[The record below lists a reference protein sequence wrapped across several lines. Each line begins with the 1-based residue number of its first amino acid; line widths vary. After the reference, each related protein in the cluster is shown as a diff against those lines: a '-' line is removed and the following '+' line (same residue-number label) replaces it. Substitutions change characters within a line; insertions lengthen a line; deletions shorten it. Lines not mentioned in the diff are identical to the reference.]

1 MQRNCL
7 TDCDAMKYH
16 YQSMQAPH
24 LIVIGGGFAGLELIK
39 KLNNKPV
46 KVTVLDKNNF
56 FNFQP
61 LMYQVASG
69 GLGPDA
75 IAYPLRK
82 IIGQMPNIAFRMAE
96 VLEVKTQ
103 TQEVVTN
110 IGTFTYDYLCI
121 ATGAQTNFFGN
132 AALEKHSMQ
141 LKSIPDALDLRSDIL
156 QEFEKALS
164 EKNADNIDRIL
175 NFVVVGG
182 GPTGVETA
190 GALAEIK
197 KNVLPADYKELD
209 AKKMQ
214 VHLIEAA
221 PRVLAAMSEISSRK
235 AKQFLEELDVKVQL
249 NTSVQQYDATTGEL
263 TLSTGEI
270 LKTDTV
276 IWSAGVKG
284 KTIPGLP
291 PETVVRGNRYA
302 VNEYNQLQGFSNIF
316 AIGDIAYL
324 TTDAAYPN
332 GHPMVAT
339 VAQQQGVLL
348 GKNLLKLIARE
359 PMKPYIY
366 FNMGSMATIGRHK
379 AVFEIFGIKMQ
390 GYLAWLG
397 WMFIHLMLLV
407 GFRNRL
413 VVFLN
418 WMWNYVS
425 YQRAI
430 RIITRPF
437 VAKS

>member
-1 MQRNCL
+1 
-7 TDCDAMKYH
+7 MKYH

-24 LIVIGGGFAGLELIK
+24 LIVIGGGFAGVELIK
-39 KLNNKPV
+39 KLSNQPI
-46 KVTVLDKNNF
+46 KVTVFDKNNY

-82 IIGQMPNIAFRMAE
+82 IIAPMPNIAFRMAE
-96 VLEVKTQ
+96 VLAIDTTAQKVS
-103 TQEVVTN
+103 TN
-110 IGTFTYDYLCI
+110 IGDFGYDYLCI

-132 AALEKHSMQ
+132 KALEKHSMQ

-164 EKNADNIDRIL
+164 QSESGSIDRIL

-182 GPTGVETA
+182 GPTGVETS

-197 KNVLPADYKELD
+197 KNVLPADYAELD
-209 AKKMQ
+209 AGKMQ

-221 PRVLAAMSEISSRK
+221 PRLLAAMSEISSRK
-235 AKQFLEELDVKVQL
+235 AKEFLEQLGVHVQL
-249 NTSVQQYDATTGEL
+249 NTSVQQYDAETGAL
-263 TLSTGEI
+263 TLSNGQV

-291 PETVVRGNRYA
+291 EAAFARGNRYKVDA
-302 VNEYNQLQGFSNIF
+302 YNRIEGFQNIF
-316 AIGDIAYL
+316 AIGDIGYMES
-324 TTDAAYPN
+324 DKAYPN
-332 GHPMVAT
+332 GHPMVGT
-339 VAQQQGVLL
+339 VAQQQGVHL
-348 GKNLLKLIARE
+348 GKNIKRLLKGE
-359 PMKPYIY
+359 EMKPYTY
-366 FNMGSMATIGRHK
+366 FNLGSMATIGRHK

-390 GYLAWLG
+390 GYMAWLG

-413 VVFLN
+413 VVFMN
-418 WMWNYVS
+418 WMWNYFS

-437 VAKS
+437 IPKQ

>member
-1 MQRNCL
+1 
-7 TDCDAMKYH
+7 MKYH
-16 YQSMQAPH
+16 YQSMQTPH
-24 LIVIGGGFAGLELIK
+24 FIIIGGGFAGLELIK
-39 KLNNKPV
+39 KLNNKPI
-46 KVTVLDKNNF
+46 KVTVLDKNNY

-82 IIGQMPNIAFRMAE
+82 IIGNMPNVAFRMAE
-96 VLEVKTQ
+96 VLEVDTASNLVKTD
-103 TQEVVTN
+103 
-110 IGTFTYDYLCI
+110 IGDFNYDYLCI

-132 AALEKHSMQ
+132 TELEKYCMQ

-164 EKNADNIDRIL
+164 QSKTGDIERFL
-175 NFVVVGG
+175 NFVVVGA

-197 KNVLPADYKELD
+197 KNVIPADYKEID
-209 AKKMQ
+209 ASKMQ

-221 PRVLAAMSEISSRK
+221 PRVLAAMSEISSKK
-235 AKQFLEELDVKVQL
+235 AQQFLEELGVHVQVA
-249 NTSVQQYDATTGEL
+249 TSVQTYDAQTGNL
-263 TLSTGEI
+263 RLSNGQI
-270 LKTDTV
+270 IKTDTV

-284 KTIPGLP
+284 KTIPGIPASLI
-291 PETVVRGNRYA
+291 VRGNRYKVDA
-302 VNEYNQLQGFSNIF
+302 YNRIETLNNVF
-316 AIGDIAYL
+316 AIGDIAYM
-324 TTDAAYPN
+324 DSDKAYPN

-348 GKNLLKLIARE
+348 GKNILKIISNQA
-359 PMKPYIY
+359 PKPYTY
-366 FNMGSMATIGRHK
+366 LNLGSMATIGRNR

-390 GYLAWLG
+390 GYIAWLG

-418 WMWNYVS
+418 WMWNYIS

-437 VAKS
+437 IPKQ

>member
-1 MQRNCL
+1 M
-7 TDCDAMKYH
+7 TYH

-24 LIVIGGGFAGLELIK
+24 LIIIGGGFAGVELIK
-39 KLNNKPV
+39 QLNNKPI
-46 KVTVLDKNNF
+46 KVTVLDKNNY

-82 IIGQMPNIAFRMAE
+82 IISKMPNIAFRMAE
-96 VLEVKTQ
+96 VLEVKTASN
-103 TQEVVTN
+103 EVITN
-110 IGTFTYDYLCI
+110 IGNFSYDYLCL

-132 AALEKHSMQ
+132 AELEKHSMQ
-141 LKSIPDALDLRSDIL
+141 LKSIPDALDLRSNIL

-164 EKNADNIDRIL
+164 ESGSGNLERIL

-197 KNVLPADYKELD
+197 KNVVPADYRELD
-209 AKKMQ
+209 ANKMQ

-221 PRVLAAMSEISSRK
+221 PRLLAAMSEISSTK
-235 AKQFLEELDVKVQL
+235 SKQFLEKLGVRVQL
-249 NTSVQQYDATTGEL
+249 NTSVQNYEASTGNL
-263 TLSTGEI
+263 TLSSGEI
-270 LKTDTV
+270 LKTDTI

-284 KTIPGLP
+284 KTIPGIPQELI
-291 PETVVRGNRYA
+291 VRGNRYQ
-302 VNEYNQLQGFSNIF
+302 VNAYNQLQGHDNIF
-316 AIGDIAYL
+316 AIGDIAYM

-332 GHPMVAT
+332 GHPMVGT

-348 GKNLLKLIARE
+348 GKNIRRMLRKE
-359 PMKPYIY
+359 PMKAYTY
-366 FNMGSMATIGRHK
+366 LNLGSMATIGRHK

-390 GYLAWLG
+390 GYIAWLG
-397 WMFIHLMLLV
+397 WMFLHLMLLV

-413 VVFLN
+413 VVLMN

-437 VAKS
+437 VSKH

>member
-1 MQRNCL
+1 
-7 TDCDAMKYH
+7 
-16 YQSMQAPH
+16 
-24 LIVIGGGFAGLELIK
+24 
-39 KLNNKPV
+39 
-46 KVTVLDKNNF
+46 
-56 FNFQP
+56 
-61 LMYQVASG
+61 
-69 GLGPDA
+69 
-75 IAYPLRK
+75 
-82 IIGQMPNIAFRMAE
+82 
-96 VLEVKTQ
+96 
-103 TQEVVTN
+103 
-110 IGTFTYDYLCI
+110 
-121 ATGAQTNFFGN
+121 
-132 AALEKHSMQ
+132 MQ

-164 EKNADNIDRIL
+164 ESKTGDIERFL

-190 GALAEIK
+190 GSLAEIK
-197 KNVLPADYKELD
+197 KHVIPADYKEID
-209 AKKMQ
+209 ANKMQ

-221 PRVLAAMSEISSRK
+221 PRVLAAMSEISSKK
-235 AKQFLEELDVKVQL
+235 AEQFLQELGVQVQT
-249 NTSVQQYDATTGEL
+249 NTAVQSYDAKTGNL
-263 TLSTGEI
+263 TLSNGQV

-284 KTIPGLP
+284 KTIPGIPADL
-291 PETVVRGNRYA
+291 VVRGNRYKVDA
-302 VNEYNQLQGFSNIF
+302 FNKIETLNNVF
-316 AIGDIAYL
+316 AIGDIAYM
-324 TTDAAYPN
+324 TTDEAFPN
-332 GHPMVAT
+332 GHPMVGT
-339 VAQQQGVLL
+339 VAQQQGKLL
-348 GKNLLKLIARE
+348 GNNLLKIINNQE
-359 PMKPYIY
+359 PKPYKY
-366 FNMGSMATIGRHK
+366 LNLGSMATIGRHK

-437 VAKS
+437 IPKQ

>member
-1 MQRNCL
+1 
-7 TDCDAMKYH
+7 MKYH

-24 LIVIGGGFAGLELIK
+24 LIIIGGGFAGLELIK
-39 KLNNKPV
+39 KLNNKPI
-46 KVTVLDKNNF
+46 KVTVLDKNNY

-82 IIGQMPNIAFRMAE
+82 IIGNMPNVAFRMAE
-96 VLEVKTQ
+96 VLEVDTVSNLVK
-103 TQEVVTN
+103 TN
-110 IGTFTYDYLCI
+110 IGDFNYDYLCI

-132 AALEKHSMQ
+132 TELEKYCMQ

-164 EKNADNIDRIL
+164 QSKTGDIERFL
-175 NFVVVGG
+175 NFVVVGA

-197 KNVLPADYKELD
+197 KNVIPADYREID
-209 AKKMQ
+209 ASKMQ

-221 PRVLAAMSEISSRK
+221 PRVLAAMSEISSKK
-235 AKQFLEELDVKVQL
+235 AQQFLEELGVQVQVA
-249 NTSVQQYDATTGEL
+249 TSVQSYDVETGN
-263 TLSTGEI
+263 LSLNNGQI
-270 LKTDTV
+270 IKTDTV

-284 KTIPGLP
+284 KTIPGIQASLI
-291 PETVVRGNRYA
+291 VRGNRYKVDA
-302 VNEYNQLQGFSNIF
+302 YNRIETLNNVF
-316 AIGDIAYL
+316 AIGDIAYM
-324 TTDAAYPN
+324 DSDKAYPN

-348 GKNLLKLIARE
+348 GKNILKIISNQA
-359 PMKPYIY
+359 PKPYTY
-366 FNMGSMATIGRHK
+366 LNLGSMATIGRNK

-390 GYLAWLG
+390 GYIAWLG

-418 WMWNYVS
+418 WMWNYIS

-437 VAKS
+437 IPKQ

>member
-1 MQRNCL
+1 MRHQ
-7 TDCDAMKYH
+7 

-24 LIVIGGGFAGLELIK
+24 LIIIGGGFAGLELIK
-39 KLNNKPV
+39 KLRNQPI
-46 KVTVLDKNNF
+46 KVTVLDKNNY

-82 IIGQMPNIAFRMAE
+82 IIAPMPNIAFRMAE
-96 VLEVKTQ
+96 VLSVDTSSQK
-103 TQEVVTN
+103 VTTT
-110 IGTFTYDYLCI
+110 IGDFAYDYLCI

-132 AALEKHSMQ
+132 AELEKHSMQ

-164 EKNADNIDRIL
+164 QSGSGNIERIL

-197 KNVLPADYKELD
+197 KNVVPSDYSELD
-209 AKKMQ
+209 ANKMQ

-221 PRVLAAMSEISSRK
+221 PRVLSAMSEISSKK
-235 AKQFLEELDVKVQL
+235 AKQFLEELGVNVQV
-249 NTSVQQYDATTGEL
+249 NTSVQSYDAGSGNL
-263 TLSTGEI
+263 TLSSGQV

-284 KTIPGLP
+284 KTIEGIPV
-291 PETVVRGNRYA
+291 ETIVRGNRYK
-302 VNEYNQLQGFSNIF
+302 VDTYNRVEGFDNIF
-316 AIGDIAYL
+316 AIGDIGYMTA
-324 TTDAAYPN
+324 DKAYPN
-332 GHPMVAT
+332 GHPMVGT

-348 GKNLLKLIARE
+348 GKNIKRLLNKQE
-359 PMKPYIY
+359 MKPYTY
-366 FNMGSMATIGRHK
+366 LNLGSMATIGRHK

-390 GYLAWLG
+390 GYIAWLG

-418 WMWNYVS
+418 WTWNYFS

-437 VAKS
+437 VPKK

>member
-1 MQRNCL
+1 
-7 TDCDAMKYH
+7 
-16 YQSMQAPH
+16 MQAPH
-24 LIVIGGGFAGLELIK
+24 LIIIGGGFAGLELIK
-39 KLNNKPV
+39 KLRNQPI
-46 KVTVLDKNNF
+46 KVTVLDKNNY

-82 IIGQMPNIAFRMAE
+82 IIAPMPNIAFRMAE
-96 VLEVKTQ
+96 VLSVDTSSQK
-103 TQEVVTN
+103 VTTT
-110 IGTFTYDYLCI
+110 IGDFAYDYLCI

-132 AALEKHSMQ
+132 AELEKHSMQ

-164 EKNADNIDRIL
+164 QSGSGNIERIL

-197 KNVLPADYKELD
+197 KNVVPSDYSELD
-209 AKKMQ
+209 ANKMQ

-221 PRVLAAMSEISSRK
+221 PRVLSAMSEISSKK
-235 AKQFLEELDVKVQL
+235 AKQFLEELGVNVQV
-249 NTSVQQYDATTGEL
+249 NTSVQSYDAGSGNL
-263 TLSTGEI
+263 TLSSGQV

-284 KTIPGLP
+284 KTIEGIPV
-291 PETVVRGNRYA
+291 ETIVRGNRYK
-302 VNEYNQLQGFSNIF
+302 VDTYNRVEGFDNIF
-316 AIGDIAYL
+316 AIGDIGYMTA
-324 TTDAAYPN
+324 DKAYPN
-332 GHPMVAT
+332 GHPMVGT

-348 GKNLLKLIARE
+348 GKNIKRLLNKQE
-359 PMKPYIY
+359 MKPYTY
-366 FNMGSMATIGRHK
+366 LNLGSMATIGRHK

-390 GYLAWLG
+390 GYIAWLG

-418 WMWNYVS
+418 WTWNYFS

-437 VAKS
+437 VPKK

>member
-1 MQRNCL
+1 
-7 TDCDAMKYH
+7 MKHH
-16 YQSMQAPH
+16 YQNMKAPH
-24 LIVIGGGFAGLELIK
+24 LIIIGGGFAGLELIK

-96 VLEVKTQ
+96 VMEIKTESR
-103 TQEVVTN
+103 EVVTN
-110 IGTFTYDYLCI
+110 IGNFTYDYLCI

-132 AALEKHSMQ
+132 AALEKYSMQ
-141 LKSIPDALDLRSDIL
+141 LKSIPDALNLRSKIL

-164 EKNADNIDRIL
+164 EKNADNIKRIL

-197 KNVLPADYKELD
+197 KNVLPSDYKELD
-209 AKKMQ
+209 AGKMQ

-221 PRVLAAMSEISSRK
+221 PRVLAAMSEISSCK

-249 NTSVQQYDATTGEL
+249 NTSVQAYDASTGVL
-263 TLSTGEI
+263 TLSTGQT
-270 LKTDTV
+270 LNTDTV

-291 PETVVRGNRYA
+291 PELIVRGNRYA
-302 VNEYNQLQGFSNIF
+302 VNACNQVQGFGNIF
-316 AIGDIAYL
+316 AIGDIAYM
-324 TTDAAYPN
+324 TADAAYPD

-348 GKNLLKLIARE
+348 GRNLLKLMRGQE
-359 PMKPYIY
+359 MKPYVY
-366 FNMGSMATIGRHK
+366 LNMGSMATIGRHK
-379 AVFEIFGIKMQ
+379 AVFEILGIRIQ

-418 WMWNYVS
+418 WMWNYFS

-437 VAKS
+437 VFQL

>member
-1 MQRNCL
+1 
-7 TDCDAMKYH
+7 MKYH

-24 LIVIGGGFAGLELIK
+24 LIIIGGGFAGLELIK
-39 KLNNKPV
+39 KLNNKPI
-46 KVTVLDKNNF
+46 KVTVLDKNNY

-82 IIGQMPNIAFRMAE
+82 IIGNMPNVAFRMAE
-96 VLEVKTQ
+96 VLEVDAASNLVK
-103 TQEVVTN
+103 TN
-110 IGTFTYDYLCI
+110 IGDFNYDYLCI

-132 AALEKHSMQ
+132 TELEKYCMQ

-164 EKNADNIDRIL
+164 QSKTGDIERFL
-175 NFVVVGG
+175 NFVVVGA

-197 KNVLPADYKELD
+197 KNVIPADYREID
-209 AKKMQ
+209 ASKMQ

-221 PRVLAAMSEISSRK
+221 PRVLAAMSEISSKK
-235 AKQFLEELDVKVQL
+235 AQQFLEELGVQVQVA
-249 NTSVQQYDATTGEL
+249 TSVQSYDVETGN
-263 TLSTGEI
+263 LSLNNGQI
-270 LKTDTV
+270 IKTDTV

-284 KTIPGLP
+284 KTIPGIPASLI
-291 PETVVRGNRYA
+291 VRGNRYKVDA
-302 VNEYNQLQGFSNIF
+302 YSRIETLNNVF
-316 AIGDIAYL
+316 AIGDIAYM
-324 TTDAAYPN
+324 DSDKAYPN

-348 GKNLLKLIARE
+348 GKNILKIISNQT
-359 PMKPYIY
+359 PNPYTY
-366 FNMGSMATIGRHK
+366 LNLGSMATIGRNK

-390 GYLAWLG
+390 GYIAWLG

-418 WMWNYVS
+418 WMWNYIS

-437 VAKS
+437 IPKQ

>member
-1 MQRNCL
+1 
-7 TDCDAMKYH
+7 MKHH

-39 KLNNKPV
+39 KLNNKPI
-46 KVTVLDKNNF
+46 KITVLDKNNY

-82 IIGQMPNIAFRMAE
+82 IIGSMPNVAFRMAE
-96 VLEVKTQ
+96 VKEVNTAQ
-103 TQEVVTN
+103 NEVITN
-110 IGTFTYDYLCI
+110 IGNFTYDYLCI

-132 AALEKHSMQ
+132 AELEKHCMQ

-164 EKNADNIDRIL
+164 ESKTGDIERFL

-190 GALAEIK
+190 GSLAEIK
-197 KNVLPADYKELD
+197 KNVIPADYKEID
-209 AKKMQ
+209 ANKMQ

-221 PRVLAAMSEISSRK
+221 PRVLAAMSEISSKK
-235 AKQFLEELDVKVQL
+235 AQQFLEELGVHVQT
-249 NTSVQQYDATTGEL
+249 NTAVQSYDAQTGNL
-263 TLSTGEI
+263 TLSNGQV

-284 KTIPGLP
+284 KTIPGIPADL
-291 PETVVRGNRYA
+291 VVRGNRYKVDA
-302 VNEYNQLQGFSNIF
+302 FNKIETLNNVF
-316 AIGDIAYL
+316 AIGDIAYM
-324 TTDAAYPN
+324 TTDEAFPN
-332 GHPMVAT
+332 GHPMVGT
-339 VAQQQGVLL
+339 VAQQQGRLL
-348 GKNLLKLIARE
+348 GNNLMKLINNQQT
-359 PMKPYIY
+359 KPYKY
-366 FNMGSMATIGRHK
+366 FNLGSMATIGRHK

-390 GYLAWLG
+390 GYIAWLG

-437 VAKS
+437 VPKQ

>member
-1 MQRNCL
+1 
-7 TDCDAMKYH
+7 MKADYH
-16 YQSMQAPH
+16 SMQAPH
-24 LIVIGGGFAGLELIK
+24 LIIIGGGFAGLELIK
-39 KLNNKPV
+39 QLNNKPIRI
-46 KVTVLDKNNF
+46 TVFDKNNY

-82 IIGQMPNIAFRMAE
+82 IISRMPNIAFRMAE
-96 VLEVKTQ
+96 VTRIHCE
-103 TQEVVTN
+103 TN
-110 IGTFTYDYLCI
+110 EIETSIGTFNYDYLCI

-132 AALEKHSMQ
+132 ADLEKHAMQ
-141 LKSIPDALDLRSDIL
+141 LKSIPDALDLRSNIL

-164 EKNADNIDRIL
+164 TGETDRFL
-175 NFVVVGG
+175 NFVVVGA

-197 KNVLPADYKELD
+197 KHVLPADYKELD
-209 AKKMQ
+209 ASKMN

-221 PRVLAAMSEISSRK
+221 PRVLAAMSEVSSKK
-235 AKQFLEELDVKVQL
+235 ALQFLTNIGVHVQV
-249 NTSVQQYDATTGEL
+249 NTSVKNYDAETGA
-263 TLSTGEI
+263 LSLSNGQI

-284 KTIPGLP
+284 KSIPGI
-291 PETVVRGNRYA
+291 PEEVITKGNRYKTDA
-302 VNEYNQLQGFSNIF
+302 YNRLEGLNNVF
-316 AIGDIAYL
+316 AIGDIAL
-324 TTDAAYPN
+324 MTTDTAFPN

-339 VAQQQGVLL
+339 VAQQQGKLL
-348 GKNLLKLIARE
+348 GKNLLKLLSGK
-359 PMKPYIY
+359 PLKPYTY
-366 FNMGSMATIGRHK
+366 LNLGSMATIGRHK
-379 AVFEIFGIKMQ
+379 AVFEIFGVKMQ
-390 GYLAWLG
+390 GYIAWLG
-397 WMFIHLMLLV
+397 WMFLHLMLLV
-407 GFRNRL
+407 GYRNRL
-413 VVFLN
+413 IVFIN

-437 VAKS
+437 IHRK

>member
-1 MQRNCL
+1 MEHHYKNMQ
-7 TDCDAMKYH
+7 
-16 YQSMQAPH
+16 SPH
-24 LIVIGGGFAGLELIK
+24 LIIIGGGFAGLELIK
-39 KLNNKPV
+39 KLNNKPI
-46 KVTVLDKNNF
+46 KVTVLDKNNY

-75 IAYPLRK
+75 IAYPFRK
-82 IIGQMPNIAFRMAE
+82 VIGSMPNIAFRMALVNE
-96 VLEVKTQ
+96 INTF
-103 TQEVVTN
+103 TQEVFTN
-110 IGTFTYDYLCI
+110 IGNFQYDYLCI

-132 AALEKHSMQ
+132 AELEKHSMQ

-156 QEFEKALS
+156 QEFEKALNGNES
-164 EKNADNIDRIL
+164 GNVERIL

-190 GALAEIK
+190 GSLAEIK
-197 KNVLPADYKELD
+197 KNVLPIDYSEID
-209 AKKMQ
+209 ANKMQ
-214 VHLIEAA
+214 VYLIESA
-221 PRVLAAMSEISSRK
+221 PRLLAAMSEISSVK
-235 AKQFLEELDVKVQL
+235 AKQFLEELDVKVKT
-249 NTSVQQYDATTGEL
+249 NTAVQSYDSVSGNL
-263 TLSTGEI
+263 TLSNGEI

-291 PETVVRGNRYA
+291 ENNITRGNRYK
-302 VNEYNQLQGFSNIF
+302 VDEFNRMEGFDNIF
-316 AIGDIAYL
+316 AIGDIAFMS
-324 TTDAAYPN
+324 TDIAFPN

-339 VAQQQGVLL
+339 VAQQQGKLL
-348 GKNLLKLIARE
+348 GKNILNLLNKQKL
-359 PMKPYIY
+359 KPYKY
-366 FNMGSMATIGRHK
+366 FNLGSMATIGRHK

-390 GYLAWLG
+390 GYFAWLG

-407 GFRNRL
+407 GYRNRM

-418 WMWNYVS
+418 WMWNYFS

-437 VAKS
+437 VPKK

>member
-1 MQRNCL
+1 
-7 TDCDAMKYH
+7 MKHH

-39 KLNNKPV
+39 KLNNKPI
-46 KVTVLDKNNF
+46 KVTVLDKNNY

-82 IIGQMPNIAFRMAE
+82 IIGSMPNVAFRMAE
-96 VLEVKTQ
+96 VKEINTAQ
-103 TQEVVTN
+103 NEVVTN
-110 IGTFTYDYLCI
+110 IGNFTYDYLCI

-132 AALEKHSMQ
+132 AELEKHCMQ

-164 EKNADNIDRIL
+164 ESKTGDIERFL

-190 GALAEIK
+190 GSLAEIK
-197 KNVLPADYKELD
+197 KHVIPADYKEID
-209 AKKMQ
+209 ANKMQ

-221 PRVLAAMSEISSRK
+221 PRVLAAMSEISSKK
-235 AKQFLEELDVKVQL
+235 AQQFLEELGVHVQT
-249 NTSVQQYDATTGEL
+249 NTAVQSYDAKTGNL
-263 TLSTGEI
+263 TLSNGQTI
-270 LKTDTV
+270 KTDTV

-284 KTIPGLP
+284 KTIPGIPAEL
-291 PETVVRGNRYA
+291 VVRGNRYKVDA
-302 VNEYNQLQGFSNIF
+302 FNKIETLNNVY
-316 AIGDIAYL
+316 AIGDIAYM
-324 TTDAAYPN
+324 TTDEAFPN
-332 GHPMVAT
+332 GHPMVGT
-339 VAQQQGVLL
+339 VAQQQGRLL
-348 GKNLLKLIARE
+348 GNNLLKIINNQQ
-359 PMKPYIY
+359 PKPYKY
-366 FNMGSMATIGRHK
+366 LNLGSMATIGRHK

-390 GYLAWLG
+390 GYIAWLG

-437 VAKS
+437 VPKQ

>member
-1 MQRNCL
+1 
-7 TDCDAMKYH
+7 MKHH
-16 YQSMQAPH
+16 YKNMQAPH
-24 LIVIGGGFAGLELIK
+24 LIIIGGGFAGLELIK
-39 KLNNKPV
+39 KLNNKPI

-82 IIGQMPNIAFRMAE
+82 IIGNMPNVAFRMAE
-96 VLEVKTQ
+96 VKEINTTQNEVI
-103 TQEVVTN
+103 TN
-110 IGTFTYDYLCI
+110 IGNFNYDYLCI

-132 AALEKHSMQ
+132 TELEKHCMQ

-164 EKNADNIDRIL
+164 ESKTGDIERYL
-175 NFVVVGG
+175 NFVIVGG

-190 GALAEIK
+190 GSLAEIK
-197 KNVLPADYKELD
+197 KNVIPADYKELD
-209 AKKMQ
+209 VNKMQ

-221 PRVLAAMSEISSRK
+221 PRILAAMSEISSKK
-235 AKQFLEELDVKVQL
+235 AQQFLEELGVHVQT
-249 NTSVQQYDATTGEL
+249 NTAVQTYNAETGNL
-263 TLSTGEI
+263 TLSNGQI

-284 KTIPGLP
+284 KTIPGIPADLV
-291 PETVVRGNRYA
+291 ERGNRYK
-302 VNEYNQLQGFSNIF
+302 VDEFNKIETLNNVF
-316 AIGDIAYL
+316 AIGDIAYM
-324 TTDAAYPN
+324 TSDGAFPN
-332 GHPMVAT
+332 GHPMVGT
-339 VAQQQGVLL
+339 VAQQQGKLL
-348 GKNLLKLIARE
+348 GNNLLKIITNQQ
-359 PMKPYIY
+359 PKPYKY
-366 FNMGSMATIGRHK
+366 FNLGSMATIGRHK

-390 GYLAWLG
+390 GYIAWLG

-413 VVFLN
+413 VVFFN

-437 VAKS
+437 VNTK

>member
-1 MQRNCL
+1 
-7 TDCDAMKYH
+7 MKH
-16 YQSMQAPH
+16 AYQTMQAPH

-39 KLNNKPV
+39 KLNNQPI
-46 KVTVLDKNNF
+46 KVTVFDKNNY

-82 IIGQMPNIAFRMAE
+82 IISKMPNIAFRMAE
-96 VLEVKTQ
+96 VIEVNMQGK
-103 TQEVVTN
+103 EVVTN
-110 IGTFTYDYLCI
+110 IGTFSYDFLCI

-132 AALEKHSMQ
+132 AELEKHCMQ

-164 EKNADNIDRIL
+164 ESKSGNIERYL

-197 KNVLPADYKELD
+197 KHVLPADYKELD
-209 AKKMQ
+209 ATKMQ

-221 PRVLAAMSEISSRK
+221 PRVLAAMSEVSSRK
-235 AKQFLEELDVKVQL
+235 AKQFLEDLGVHVQVG
-249 NTSVQQYDATTGEL
+249 TSVERYDAATGNL
-263 TLSTGEI
+263 TLSSGAV
-270 LKTDTV
+270 LQTDTV

-284 KTIPGLP
+284 RTIRGI
-291 PETVVRGNRYA
+291 PEELIVRGNRYRVDA
-302 VNEYNQLQGFSNIF
+302 YNFLEGSDSICV
-316 AIGDIAYL
+316 IGDIAYM
-324 TTDAAYPN
+324 TSDAAYPN
-332 GHPMVAT
+332 GHPMVGT
-339 VAQQQGVLL
+339 VAQQQGRLL
-348 GKNLLKLIARE
+348 GKNILNRIRNKS
-359 PMKPYIY
+359 MKPYTY
-366 FNMGSMATIGRHK
+366 LNLGSMATIGRHK

-390 GYLAWLG
+390 GYIAWLG
-397 WMFIHLMLLV
+397 WMFLHLMLLV

-413 VVFLN
+413 VVLMN
-418 WMWNYVS
+418 WMWNYFS

-437 VAKS
+437 IPKT

>member
-1 MQRNCL
+1 
-7 TDCDAMKYH
+7 MKHH
-16 YQSMQAPH
+16 YQSIQNPH
-24 LIVIGGGFAGLELIK
+24 LIIIGGGFAGVELIK
-39 KLNNKPV
+39 KLRNKPI
-46 KVTVLDKNNF
+46 KVTVLDKNNY

-82 IIGQMPNIAFRMAE
+82 IIAPMPNIAFRMAE
-96 VLEVKTQ
+96 VQKIDTSTQ
-103 TQEVVTN
+103 TLTTN
-110 IGTFTYDYLCI
+110 IGNFSYDYLCI

-132 AALEKHSMQ
+132 AELEKYSMQ

-164 EKNADNIDRIL
+164 ESGPGNVERIL
-175 NFVVVGG
+175 NFVIVGG

-197 KNVLPADYKELD
+197 KNVLPSDYLELD
-209 AKKMQ
+209 ADKMQ

-221 PRVLAAMSEISSRK
+221 PRLLAAMSEISSSK
-235 AKQFLEELDVKVQL
+235 SKQFLEQLGVKVQL
-249 NTSVQQYDATTGEL
+249 NTAVESYDAATGNL
-263 TLSTGEI
+263 TLNNGQV
-270 LKTDTV
+270 LKTNTV

-284 KTIPGLP
+284 KTIEGLP
-291 PETVVRGNRYA
+291 ESIIARGNRYK
-302 VNEYNQLQGFSNIF
+302 VDPYNRVEGFDNIF
-316 AIGDIAYL
+316 AIGDIGYMYS
-324 TTDAAYPN
+324 DAAYPN
-332 GHPMVAT
+332 GHPMVGT
-339 VAQQQGVLL
+339 VAQQQGALL
-348 GKNLLKLIARE
+348 GKNILRLLKKQEL
-359 PMKPYIY
+359 KPYKY

-379 AVFEIFGIKMQ
+379 AVFEIFGIKVQ
-390 GYLAWLG
+390 GYIAWLG

-418 WMWNYVS
+418 WTWNYFS

-437 VAKS
+437 IPKK

>member
-1 MQRNCL
+1 
-7 TDCDAMKYH
+7 MKH
-16 YQSMQAPH
+16 DYQSMQTPH

-39 KLNNKPV
+39 KLNNKPI
-46 KVTVLDKNNF
+46 KVTVLDKNNY

-82 IIGQMPNIAFRMAE
+82 IIGSMPNIAFRMAE
-96 VLEVKTQ
+96 VTNVYISNNEVH
-103 TQEVVTN
+103 TN
-110 IGTFTYDYLCI
+110 IGSFNYDYLCI

-132 AALEKHSMQ
+132 TELEKHCMQ

-164 EKNADNIDRIL
+164 ESKTGDIERFL

-190 GALAEIK
+190 GSLAEIK
-197 KNVLPADYKELD
+197 KHVIPADYKEID
-209 AKKMQ
+209 ANKMQ

-221 PRVLAAMSEISSRK
+221 PRVLAAMSEISSKK
-235 AKQFLEELDVKVQL
+235 AEQFLQELGVQVQT
-249 NTSVQQYDATTGEL
+249 NTAVQSYDAKTGNL
-263 TLSTGEI
+263 TLSNGQV

-284 KTIPGLP
+284 KTIPGIPADL
-291 PETVVRGNRYA
+291 VVRGNRYKVDA
-302 VNEYNQLQGFSNIF
+302 FNKIETLNNVF
-316 AIGDIAYL
+316 AIGDIAYM
-324 TTDAAYPN
+324 TTDEAFPN
-332 GHPMVAT
+332 GHPMVGT
-339 VAQQQGVLL
+339 VAQQQGKLL
-348 GKNLLKLIARE
+348 GNNLLKIINNQE
-359 PMKPYIY
+359 PKPYKY
-366 FNMGSMATIGRHK
+366 LNLGSMATIGRHK

-437 VAKS
+437 IPKQ

>member
-1 MQRNCL
+1 
-7 TDCDAMKYH
+7 MKADYR
-16 YQSMQAPH
+16 SMKAPH
-24 LIVIGGGFAGLELIK
+24 LIIIGGGFAGVELIK
-39 KLNNKPV
+39 KLNNKPI

-82 IIGQMPNIAFRMAE
+82 IIGRMPNIAFRMAE
-96 VLEVKTQ
+96 VLKVDVNQ
-103 TQEVVTN
+103 QEVVTN
-110 IGTFTYDYLCI
+110 IGNFHYDYLCI

-132 AALEKHSMQ
+132 TELEKHSMQ

-164 EKNADNIDRIL
+164 ESETGDIDRIL

-182 GPTGVETA
+182 GPTGVETS

-209 AKKMQ
+209 ASKMQ

-221 PRVLAAMSEISSRK
+221 PRLLVAMSEISSKK
-235 AKQFLEELDVKVQL
+235 ALQFLTQLGVKVQL
-249 NTSVQQYDATTGEL
+249 NTAVQSYDSTNGNL
-263 TLSTGEI
+263 LLSNGQI

-284 KTIPGLP
+284 KTVEGIPQ
-291 PETVVRGNRYA
+291 EYVMRGNRYKVDA
-302 VNEYNQLQGFSNIF
+302 YNQIEGLTNVF
-316 AIGDIAYL
+316 AIGDIAYM
-324 TTDAAYPN
+324 TTDEAYPN
-332 GHPMVAT
+332 GHPMVGT

-348 GKNLLKLIARE
+348 GKNLIKLIE
-359 PMKPYIY
+359 GKPLKPYKY
-366 FNMGSMATIGRHK
+366 FNLGSMATIGRHK

-390 GYLAWLG
+390 GYIAWLG
-397 WMFIHLMLLV
+397 WMFVHLMLLV

-413 VVFLN
+413 VVFFN
-418 WMWNYVS
+418 WMWNYFS

-437 VAKS
+437 IRR

>member
-1 MQRNCL
+1 
-7 TDCDAMKYH
+7 MKYH

-24 LIVIGGGFAGLELIK
+24 LIIIGGGFAGLELIK
-39 KLNNKPV
+39 KLNNKPI
-46 KVTVLDKNNF
+46 KVTVLDKNNY

-82 IIGQMPNIAFRMAE
+82 IIGNMPNVAFRMAE
-96 VLEVKTQ
+96 VLEVDTASNLVK
-103 TQEVVTN
+103 TN
-110 IGTFTYDYLCI
+110 IGDFNYDYLCI

-132 AALEKHSMQ
+132 TELEKYCMQ

-164 EKNADNIDRIL
+164 QSKTGDIERFL
-175 NFVVVGG
+175 NFVVVGA

-197 KNVLPADYKELD
+197 KNVIPADYREID
-209 AKKMQ
+209 ASKMQ

-221 PRVLAAMSEISSRK
+221 PRVLAAMSEISSKK
-235 AKQFLEELDVKVQL
+235 AQQFLEELGVQVQVA
-249 NTSVQQYDATTGEL
+249 TSVQSYDVETGN
-263 TLSTGEI
+263 LSLNNGQI
-270 LKTDTV
+270 IKTDTV

-284 KTIPGLP
+284 KTIPGIPASLI
-291 PETVVRGNRYA
+291 VRGNRYKVDA
-302 VNEYNQLQGFSNIF
+302 YNRIETLNNVF
-316 AIGDIAYL
+316 AIGDIAYM
-324 TTDAAYPN
+324 DSDKAYPN

-348 GKNLLKLIARE
+348 GKNILKIISNQT
-359 PMKPYIY
+359 PKPYTY
-366 FNMGSMATIGRHK
+366 LNLGSMATIGRNK

-390 GYLAWLG
+390 GYIAWLG

-418 WMWNYVS
+418 WMWNYIS

-437 VAKS
+437 IPKQ

>member
-1 MQRNCL
+1 MTADYR
-7 TDCDAMKYH
+7 
-16 YQSMQAPH
+16 SMQAPH
-24 LIVIGGGFAGLELIK
+24 LIIIGGGFAGLELIK
-39 KLNNKPV
+39 KLHNKPI
-46 KVTVLDKNNF
+46 KVTVLDKNNY

-82 IIGQMPNIAFRMAE
+82 VISRMPNIAFRMAE
-96 VLEVKTQ
+96 VTKIDTGK
-103 TQEVVTN
+103 QEVFTN
-110 IGTFTYDYLCI
+110 IGSFQYDYLCM

-132 AALEKHSMQ
+132 AELEKYCMQ

-164 EKNADNIDRIL
+164 ERKTGDINRIL

-182 GPTGVETA
+182 GPTGVETS

-197 KNVLPADYKELD
+197 KNVLPSDYRELD
-209 AKKMQ
+209 PGKMN

-221 PRVLAAMSEISSRK
+221 PRLLAAMSEISSKK
-235 AKQFLEELDVKVQL
+235 ALKFLNELGVDVQL
-249 NTSVQQYDATTGEL
+249 NTSVQSYDAASGSL
-263 TLSTGEI
+263 TLSNGQV

-284 KTIPGLP
+284 KTIDGI
-291 PETVVRGNRYA
+291 PETCLARGNRYKVDA
-302 VNEYNQLQGFSNIF
+302 YNKIEGLNNVY
-316 AIGDIAYL
+316 AIGDIAYM
-324 TTDAAYPN
+324 TTDKEYPN

-348 GKNLLKLIARE
+348 GKNMIRLMKADGDTAKAGL
-359 PMKPYIY
+359 KPYTY

-390 GYLAWLG
+390 GYIAWLG

-418 WMWNYVS
+418 WTWNYFS

-437 VAKS
+437 IPRK